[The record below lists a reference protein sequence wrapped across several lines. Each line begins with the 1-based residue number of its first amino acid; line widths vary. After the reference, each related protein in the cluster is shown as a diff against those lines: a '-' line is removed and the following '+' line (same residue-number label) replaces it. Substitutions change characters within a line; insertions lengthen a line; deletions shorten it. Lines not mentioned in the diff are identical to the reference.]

1 MVSPLIGIDCIE
13 TLVYVKNPLELKNKE
28 VKNRNGNLVLRFNK
42 TSDKNLYAVA
52 IILPTIIRDTNLQGF
67 GINDCQELCY
77 ATDFIK
83 EYLYKYLGT
92 DDLSHVMVKNIE
104 VNANKTVPHKVDIDM
119 VIELIEQTLL
129 RLNVPLREYRRGKP
143 YYRNLN
149 RSIINGIKTA
159 RDRSERYHLILY
171 NKTAQS
177 GLHND
182 RLPIFRLELE
192 YNNCGIR
199 KALKTKNDVII
210 LDDILQEKAI
220 AQLVQCY
227 ISDISKR
234 FMPNID
240 TWFSDVVE
248 KNMEN
253 LKHQKN
259 SFTCYL
265 LGQLF
270 NKCDFNAFRTAYER
284 LGKPK
289 NSTRVQLSRIKKRV
303 VEEYTYI
310 SDGTYKL
317 LKDFEKDI
325 LRQK

>member
-1 MVSPLIGIDCIE
+1 MVNSLIGIDCIE
-13 TLVYVKNPLELKNKE
+13 THVYVTNPIDFVSKE
-28 VKNRNGNLVLRFNK
+28 VRNKNGNLIFRFDK
-42 TSDKNLYAVA
+42 TRKENTYAA
-52 IILPTIIRDTNLQGF
+52 SIILPTIIRDTNLQGF

-77 ATDFIK
+77 VTDFIK

-92 DDLSHVMVKNIE
+92 HDLSLVEVQKIE

-119 VIELIEQTLL
+119 VIELIEKALL
-129 RLNVPLREYRRGKP
+129 SLKIPLREYRTGKP
-143 YYRNLN
+143 YYKSLN

-159 RDRSERYHLILY
+159 RDRSGRYYLILY

-177 GLHND
+177 GLHD
-182 RLPIFRLELE
+182 GRLPIFRLELE
-192 YNNCGIR
+192 YNKAGICN
-199 KALKTKNDVII
+199 ALKPKNGVIF
-210 LDDILQEKAI
+210 LEDILQERAI
-220 AQLVQCY
+220 AQLTHCY
-227 ISDISKR
+227 ISDVGKR

-240 TWFSDVVE
+240 TWFYDVVE
-248 KNMEN
+248 KNIEN
-253 LKHQKN
+253 LMSSKSAFSSYMTEQE
-259 SFTCYL
+259 S
-265 LGQLF
+265 
-270 NKCDFNAFRTAYER
+270 NKCDFDAFRTAYER